1 MRVAAAAALFALLA
15 VVALAALL
23 ADGPIYLQALHDRIA
38 SSLQERLGDEIEL
51 GPTYLMH
58 DSWGIGL
65 GFRHLTIRD
74 AAGRIVLAAPAGKIG
89 LDTFSLF
96 LAQVKVRRLELD
108 GLDLRLRVAPDGALS
123 LAVSGDETAAP
134 VDLPSGTSGL
144 DSSNLA
150 ALIRA
155 GAEAMAGSGQAIDRV
170 TLANG
175 HFTVDNEA
183 TRRSVAYKD
192 FNLVFDRSGDQATAR
207 ISAIGPSGLWSME
220 AQARVG
226 KEPTLAVEAH
236 DVSLADIETFDKKQP
251 PLFADGPINFK
262 FDSSLAP
269 DGAVRSLTGRF
280 TVGAG
285 NVRLNNPDALPF
297 LVDEAFGRIEWE
309 SDKRRLRIDD
319 LMVLAGETH
328 VAAHGWLKPPVD
340 RADAWTVNIES
351 NDARFGP
358 ERSGAEARRARFDGR
373 RLPLSALGVALHR
386 R

>member
-1 MRVAAAAALFALLA
+1 MREMCDSAAGPRLPVRRTRARRTARVVARVAEAAAVVALLA
-15 VVALAALL
+15 VVVLAACL
-23 ADGPIYLQALHDRIA
+23 ANGPIYLETLHDRIA
-38 SSLQERLGDEIEL
+38 SSLQERAGDRYAIDL

-58 DSWGIGL
+58 DSWGLGL
-65 GFRHLTIRD
+65 GFRRLTVRD
-74 AAGRIVLAAPAGKIG
+74 AAGRTVLAAPAGKIG
-89 LDTFSLF
+89 LDTLALF

-123 LAVSGDETAAP
+123 FAVSGDETAAP

-183 TRRSVAYKD
+183 TRRSVTYKD
-192 FNLVFDRSGDQATAR
+192 FNLVFDRSSDQATAR

-285 NVRLNNPDALPF
+285 TVRHNNPDALPF

-309 SDKRRLRIDD
+309 SDKRRLWIDD

-328 VAAHGWLKPPVD
+328 VAAHGWLKPP
-340 RADAWTVNIES
+340 AD
-351 NDARFGP
+351 
-358 ERSGAEARRARFDGR
+358 
-373 RLPLSALGVALHR
+373 
-386 R
+386 